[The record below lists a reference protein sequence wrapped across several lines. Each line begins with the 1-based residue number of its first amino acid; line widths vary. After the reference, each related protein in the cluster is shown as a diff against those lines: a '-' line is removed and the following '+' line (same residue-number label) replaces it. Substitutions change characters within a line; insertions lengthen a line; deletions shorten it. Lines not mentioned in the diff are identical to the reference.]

1 MLSARSQLIR
11 KHLDRFASAL
21 NGAAKGDPRA
31 LHRTRVAS
39 RRLRE
44 LIPLLQLD
52 HDVARK
58 LGRRLR
64 KVTRRLGLVR
74 ELDVLV
80 LLIDELRVSRREHS
94 QALGRIAVAVSK
106 QRDDV
111 RAHLGDRMPLDDAR
125 RATRRLARIVDSMR
139 ASEPEQP
146 AGHDVRGAWRWAIDA
161 RMVARAARL
170 SAAIVDAGA
179 VYLPERLHAVRIA
192 VKKLRY
198 AVEMAIEAAA
208 QPSTADL
215 RTLKRAQATLGRLH
229 DLQVLIDR
237 IRQVQASLAPPSM
250 SVWRGLDR
258 LVTALENDCRRL
270 HARYMRQRVR
280 LEALAAHLSAHPE
293 SSHDRIA
300 EAPVRRHGRTRS
312 TPTASAAAPR
322 RTIRALDAQADGRST
337 RRPVAV

>member
-1 MLSARSQLIR
+1 MRSARSQLIK
-11 KHLDRFASAL
+11 KHLDRFVAAL
-21 NGAAKGDPRA
+21 SRAVKGDPRA

-52 HDVARK
+52 HDIARK

-64 KVTRRLGLVR
+64 KVTRRLGSVR

-80 LLIDELRVSRREHS
+80 LLIDELHVSRREHS

-111 RAHLGDRMPLDDAR
+111 RAHLVDRMPLDDAR
-125 RATRRLARIVDSMR
+125 RATRRLTRIVDSMR
-139 ASEPEQP
+139 ASESEQP
-146 AGHDVRGAWRWAIDA
+146 AGHNAGGAWRWAIDA
-161 RMVARAARL
+161 RIAARAARL

-198 AVEMAIEAAA
+198 SVEMGLEVAA
-208 QPSTADL
+208 QPATADL

-237 IRQVQASLAPPSM
+237 VRQVQASLAPPSM

-280 LEALAAHLSAHPE
+280 LEALAAHLGAHPE
-293 SSHDRIA
+293 SSHHRIA
-300 EAPVRRHGRTRS
+300 QVPVRRNGRTR
-312 TPTASAAAPR
+312 TPSASAAVPH
-322 RTIRALDAQADGRST
+322 RTIRAVDAAADARSA